1 MLICREVADSVASAD
16 ESGAKKLITLLI
28 LVGAGYVIWQ
38 EYQKQIAPPLPPT
51 AATVAQTG
59 QSGKV
64 GDMEIDTVVPSLI

>member
-51 AATVAQTG
+51 AATVAT
-59 QSGKV
+59 SDGKAGPGANINELV
-64 GDMEIDTVVPSLI
+64 HTSI